1 MIKCLIL
8 TGGESSRMGEEKY
21 LIEDNGTPQ
30 YQHLYELL
38 TAQGF
43 PVYISCNERQAE
55 VIPDTY
61 NKLVDTYDQI
71 GPIGG
76 LATAIAHD
84 AKCSWLV
91 VACDLMGLTSDAV
104 TGLIEASAP
113 EYDIVTYRHPES
125 GFYETTLTIYNPGA
139 FIVLKRAIRK
149 EVYSLQDILKKC
161 TTKAIEGKAEFL
173 VNVNTREDRDTS
185 RGSFL

>member
-8 TGGESSRMGEEKY
+8 VGGESSRMGEEKY
-21 LIEDNGTPQ
+21 LMEDNGTPQ
-30 YQHLYELL
+30 YQYLYEML
-38 TAQGF
+38 TTQGY
-43 PVYISCNERQAE
+43 PTYISCNERQNE

-61 NKLVDTYDQI
+61 AKLVDTYDQI

-76 LATAIAHD
+76 LATAIAED
-84 AKCSWLV
+84 ARCSWLV
-91 VACDLMGLTSDAV
+91 VACDLMGLTADAV
-104 TGLIEASAP
+104 TRLISANAP
-113 EYDIVTYRHPES
+113 EYDIVTYQHPES

-161 TTKAIEGKAEFL
+161 PTKAIKGEVDFL
-173 VNVNTREDRDTS
+173 VNVNTREDRNTS